1 MGDQQVMRLQ
11 DAGESQYVCFLYA
24 LGTVERSCVG
34 NSAISRDNGRVGGS
48 GKAGAVGPEE
58 RWGPRNRT
66 VAGLWGG
73 K

>member
-1 MGDQQVMRLQ
+1 MGS
-11 DAGESQYVCFLYA
+11 AVCFQYA
-24 LGTVERSCVG
+24 LGTVEGSCVG

-48 GKAGAVGPEE
+48 EKAGAVGPEE

-73 K
+73 KQM